1 MSTSNNSYVLHFSAV
16 LCSWNFPVAV
26 CKQTQNSKCCNS
38 LENNFRVSKH
48 YFQSEIHPNTTAK
61 KIRQDKVVMKLVNS
75 KHVFKLQNQN
85 IEMNIQYLLAPVD
98 SALCIS
104 FLSLLEVPRRK
115 ADGRRKTEQTTLG
128 QGREGIT
135 SAVHYDAFRQYLVHW
150 YSNEFPINK
159 IKVCIAKGLESNMN

>member
-1 MSTSNNSYVLHFSAV
+1 MLYFVKW

-48 YFQSEIHPNTTAK
+48 YFQSEIHPNNTAK
-61 KIRQDKVVMKLVNS
+61 KIRQDKVVKNLVNT
-75 KHVFKLQNQN
+75 KHVFKLRNQN

-135 SAVHYDAFRQYLVHW
+135 SAVHKDAFWQYLVHW
-150 YSNEFPINK
+150 KSSDVSFYSFPWS
-159 IKVCIAKGLESNMN
+159 E